1 MEMNKFME
9 FGVRGAIALTVLGLS
24 VSAANAQLLFSNSS
38 DRGSYTDAGDHINTG
53 DSYLTGYDSFD
64 GIQYRSFFVFDIPT
78 LSGTD
83 TYTSAVLNV
92 FNGGTSGFNAADM
105 AGRTFTISS
114 IATDINTLR
123 AGGTGL
129 TSIYDDLADGTVY
142 GSITF
147 ANNPSDGSTI
157 KFNLNSFGLSAINSA
172 AGNQI
177 AFGGSFDVNNTT
189 TDQYIFGF
197 SGSGT
202 PGDGKT
208 RLDLVVNNFV
218 APEPS
223 TFALLSV
230 APIGIG
236 IVARRLRRRDN

>member
-1 MEMNKFME
+1 ME
-9 FGVRGAIALTVLGLS
+9 FGVRGAIAIGIAGLT
-24 VSAANAQLLFSNSS
+24 VSAANAQRIFSNSI
-38 DRGSYTDAGDHINTG
+38 DRGTYNDAGDHINSG
-53 DSYLTGYDSFD
+53 DSYVTGYDSFD
-64 GIQYRSFFVFDIPT
+64 AKQYRSFFVFNIPT

-92 FNGGTSGFNAADM
+92 YNGGTATPNAVGM
-105 AGRTFTISS
+105 NGRTFTISS

-123 AGGTGL
+123 AGGSGL
-129 TSIYDDLADGTVY
+129 TSVYNDLRGGTDF

-147 ANNPSDGSTI
+147 ASNPTNGSTI
-157 KFNLNSFGLSAINSA
+157 KFNLNAAGLSAINSA
-172 AGNQI
+172 AGHQI

-189 TDQYIFGF
+189 TDQYIFGY

-236 IVARRLRRRDN
+236 LVARRLRRRDN

>member
-1 MEMNKFME
+1 MNKFMHY
-9 FGVRGAIALTVLGLS
+9 GVRGAIALGIAAIS
-24 VSAANAQLLFSNSS
+24 VSAANAQLLFSNSA
-38 DRGSYTDAGDHINTG
+38 DRGSYSETGDHTNTV

-64 GIQYRSFFVFDIPT
+64 AVQYRSFFVFDIPT
-78 LSGTD
+78 LTGID

-92 FNGGTSGFNAADM
+92 SNGGTSTPNAVGM

-129 TSIYDDLADGTVY
+129 TSVYNDLRGGTNF
-142 GSITF
+142 GSMTF
-147 ANNPSDGSTI
+147 SSTPGNGSTI
-157 KFNLNSFGLSAINSA
+157 KFNLNASGLAAINGA
-172 AGNQI
+172 AGSQI
-177 AFGGSFDVNNTT
+177 AFGGSFDVNNTI

-202 PGDGKT
+202 AGDGRT
-208 RLDLVVNNFV
+208 RLDLVVNNFT

-223 TFALLSV
+223 TFALLSM

-236 IVARRLRRRDN
+236 IVVRRLRRRDS

>member
-1 MEMNKFME
+1 MNNLLKI
-9 FGVRGAIALTVLGLS
+9 GVRGAIALGLAGLS
-24 VSAANAQLLFSNSS
+24 ISAANAQLLFSNSI
-38 DRGSYTDAGDHINTG
+38 DRGSYSASGDHTSTN
-53 DSYLTGYDSFD
+53 DSYLSGYDSFE
-64 GIQYRSFFVFDIPT
+64 GQQFRNFFVFNIPT
-78 LSGTD
+78 LTGTD
-83 TYTSAVLNV
+83 TYTSAVLNIY
-92 FNGGTSGFNAADM
+92 NGGTSTPNAIGM

-123 AGGTGL
+123 NGGTGL
-129 TSIYDDLADGTVY
+129 TSVFNDLRGGTDF

-147 ANNPSDGSTI
+147 ASTPTNGSTI
-157 KFNLNSFGLSAINSA
+157 KFNLNAAGLAAINSA
-172 AGNQI
+172 AGSQI
-177 AFGGSFDVNNTT
+177 AFGGSFDVTSNT
-189 TDQYIFGF
+189 TDQYVFGF

-202 PGDGKT
+202 PGDGKS

>member
-1 MEMNKFME
+1 MNSLLKI
-9 FGVRGAIALTVLGLS
+9 GVRGAIALGIAGLS
-24 VSAANAQLLFSNSS
+24 ISAANAQYYFSNSS
-38 DRGSYTDAGDHINTG
+38 DRGSYSSLGDHTTSN
-53 DSYLTGYDSFD
+53 DSYIAGFDSFE
-64 GIQYRSFFVFDIPT
+64 GQEFRNFFVFNIPT
-78 LSGTD
+78 LTGTD
-83 TYTSAVLNV
+83 TYTSATLSI
-92 FNGGTSGFNAADM
+92 FNGGTSTPNAIGM

-123 AGGTGL
+123 NGGTGL
-129 TSIYDDLADGTVY
+129 TSVFNDLRGGTDF

-147 ANNPSDGSTI
+147 ASTPTNGSMI
-157 KFNLNSFGLSAINSA
+157 KFNLNAAGLAAINNA
-172 AGNQI
+172 AGSQI
-177 AFGGSFDVNNTT
+177 AFGGSFDVTSNT
-189 TDQYIFGF
+189 TDQYVFGF

-202 PGDGKT
+202 PADGKT

-223 TFALLSV
+223 TFALLTV

>member
-1 MEMNKFME
+1 MNNLMKI
-9 FGVRGAIALTVLGLS
+9 GVRGAIALGIAGLS
-24 VSAANAQLLFSNSS
+24 ISAANAQLLFSNSV
-38 DRGSYTDAGDHINTG
+38 DRGSYSATGDHSAGN
-53 DSYLTGYDSFD
+53 DSYLSGFD
-64 GIQYRSFFVFDIPT
+64 AFEGQEFRNFFVFDIPT

-83 TYTSAVLNV
+83 TYTSAVLNIY
-92 FNGGTSGFNAADM
+92 NGGTTTPNAIGM

-123 AGGTGL
+123 NGGTGL
-129 TSIYDDLADGTVY
+129 TSVYNDLRGGTDY

-147 ANNPSDGSTI
+147 STTPGNGSTI
-157 KFNLNSFGLSAINSA
+157 KFNLNAAGLSAINSA
-172 AGNQI
+172 AGSQI
-177 AFGGSFDVNNTT
+177 AFGGSFDVTDNVN
-189 TDQYIFGF
+189 DQYIFGF

>member
-9 FGVRGAIALTVLGLS
+9 CGVRGAIALTLLGLS
-24 VSAANAQLLFSNSS
+24 VSAANAQYYFSNSM
-38 DRGSYTDAGDHINTG
+38 DRGAYTSTGDHTSSN
-53 DSYLTGYDSFD
+53 DSYISGFDSFE
-64 GIQYRSFFVFDIPT
+64 GQEFRNFFVFDIPT
-78 LSGTD
+78 LVGTD
-83 TYTSAVLNV
+83 TYTSATISI
-92 FNGGTSGFNAADM
+92 FNGGTSTPNAFGM

-114 IATDINTLR
+114 IATDITTLR
-123 AGGTGL
+123 NGGTGL
-129 TSIYDDLADGTVY
+129 TSVYDDLRGGVEY

-147 ANNPSDGSTI
+147 ASNPGNNATI
-157 KFNLNSFGLSAINSA
+157 KFNLNANGLAAINSA
-172 AGNQI
+172 AGSQI
-177 AFGGSFDVNNTT
+177 AFGGSFDVTDNVN
-189 TDQYIFGF
+189 DQYIFGF

>member
-1 MEMNKFME
+1 MEMNKIME
-9 FGVRGAIALTVLGLS
+9 FGVRSAIALTVFGLS
-24 VSAANAQLLFSNSS
+24 VSAANAQLRFSNSV
-38 DRGSYTDAGDHINTG
+38 DRGSYSATGDHLSTN
-53 DSYLTGYDSFD
+53 DSYISGYDSFE
-64 GIQYRSFFVFDIPT
+64 GKQFRSFFVFDIPA

-83 TYTSAVLNV
+83 TYTSAVLKLY
-92 FNGGTSGFNAADM
+92 NGGTSTPNAFGM

-123 AGGTGL
+123 NGGTGL
-129 TSIYDDLADGTVY
+129 TSVFNDLRGGTDF

-147 ANNPSDGSTI
+147 ASTPTNGSTI
-157 KFNLNSFGLSAINSA
+157 KFNLNAAGLAAINNA
-172 AGNQI
+172 AGSQI
-177 AFGGSFDVNNTT
+177 AFGGSFDVTSNTN
-189 TDQYIFGF
+189 DQYIFGF